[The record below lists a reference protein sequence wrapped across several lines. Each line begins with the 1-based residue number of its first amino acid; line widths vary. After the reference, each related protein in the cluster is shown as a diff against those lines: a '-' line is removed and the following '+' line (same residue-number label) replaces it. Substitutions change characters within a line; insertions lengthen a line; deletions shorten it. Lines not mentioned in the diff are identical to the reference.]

1 MVGNDVYPG
10 LTFKGWDIISEAY
23 PRFYPYSNAP
33 LLFRQMVSGDPY
45 PIKACIVQADN
56 PMLAFSNTRLV
67 HEALKSLDLLIV
79 HDYFMTPTAA
89 LADYVLPAAT
99 WLERCSIGY
108 PTMDVEQVSMAGSMP
123 VVERFE
129 GGADI
134 DFRDDYEFWYGLS
147 ERLGFADKWWGP
159 SYEDMMNDQVAPFG
173 MKFRD
178 FCEKVKYLKV
188 PNEPEKYKKEGFRFL
203 TPTGKV
209 ELYSTI
215 IEKLGEGFDPL
226 PSFEY
231 PPNFPEA
238 DPDYAAEYPLNMITG
253 ARFMPF
259 YHTEHRQPGAYRD
272 LHPDPIFDIHP
283 DTAAKYGL
291 HEGEWAWI
299 ENQMGKCRQVV
310 RLNATLDERVVSTEH
325 GWWFPEQEAAEPSLF
340 GVFDCNPNN
349 LIPMCE
355 NGDSGY
361 GAPIKCGMAK
371 VYPCTPE
378 NSAPEDQPTYQ
389 VTATNGYTHGPSH
402 KSDTPSFYDQ
412 NK

>member
-1 MVGNDVYPG
+1 MPGDRGNTEDMNFSHDALSQEQRDKMVGNDMYPG
-10 LTFKGWDIISEAY
+10 LTFKGWDIISKAY

-33 LLFRQMVSGDPY
+33 TMFRQMISGDPY

-56 PMLAFSNTRLV
+56 PMLAFSNTKLV

-123 VVERFE
+123 VLERFE
-129 GGADI
+129 GGTDI

-147 ERLGFADKWWGP
+147 ERLGFADKWLGP
-159 SYEDMMNDQVAPFG
+159 KYEDMMNDQVAPFG

-188 PNEPEKYKKEGFRFL
+188 PNVPEKYKEPGFKFL

-209 ELYSTI
+209 ELYSTV
-215 IEKLGEGFDPL
+215 IEKLAKETGRNFDPL
-226 PSFEY
+226 PSFTF

-238 DPDYAAEYPLNMITG
+238 DPEYAEEYPLCMITG

-283 DTAAKYGL
+283 DTAISLDIAPGD
-291 HEGEWAWI
+291 WCWI
-299 ENQMGKCRQVV
+299 ETHKGRIKQRARTTTTV
-310 RLNATLDERVVSTEH
+310 DPRVISVQH
-325 GWWFPEQEAAEPSLF
+325 DWWFPEEPEAEPSLF
-340 GVFDCNPNN
+340 GVFKSNVNVILDDDAKYLDP
-349 LIPMCE
+349 LMGSWPLT
-355 NGDSGY
+355 
-361 GAPIKCGMAK
+361 GASAK
-371 VYPCTPE
+371 VYKCE
-378 NSAPEDQPTYQ
+378 EQD
-389 VTATNGYTHGPSH
+389 
-402 KSDTPSFYDQ
+402 
-412 NK
+412 